1 MNYLQTCNIHCGEL
15 HFQVVSNDTKFDWI
29 NGYDDY
35 VNKFGIAGSDKEDLQ
50 IWQILNMK

>member
-1 MNYLQTCNIHCGEL
+1 MNCLQTCNIHCGEL
-15 HFQVVSNDTKFDWI
+15 HFQVVSNDTKLDWI
-29 NGYDDY
+29 NGYDDF